1 MEETVEEQGVRA
13 DIILLSYMRPERTA
27 RDVFESMPAP
37 VLSDLI
43 ALLSS
48 IRGPTGSNVCSLC
61 GHLHNNARYD
71 YSRRMLMLD
80 RAEQVRDGVWN

>member
-1 MEETVEEQGVRA
+1 MDNQGLKA
-13 DIILLSYMRPERTA
+13 DTILLSYMRPERTA

-43 ALLSS
+43 GLLSS
-48 IRGPTGSNVCSLC
+48 ACSRGPVGTNVCSFC
-61 GHLHNNARYD
+61 GHLHNSARYD